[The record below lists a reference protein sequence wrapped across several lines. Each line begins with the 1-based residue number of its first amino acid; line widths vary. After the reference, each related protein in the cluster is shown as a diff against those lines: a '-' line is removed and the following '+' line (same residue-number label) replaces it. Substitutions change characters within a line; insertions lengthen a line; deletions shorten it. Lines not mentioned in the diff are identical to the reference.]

1 MSGMQCNK
9 GDGINVYERK
19 NKATLSETT
28 SNTVCTDD
36 SNSTNGSPSGLFDKK
51 REEYVYYFDLGE
63 SLYKLI
69 FRTVILF
76 VNASLLDLDHDANV
90 AFGLLCSM
98 SNEV

>member
-1 MSGMQCNK
+1 MQCNK

-19 NKATLSETT
+19 NKATLS
-28 SNTVCTDD
+28 NTVCADD

-51 REEYVYYFDLGE
+51 RDEYVYYFDLGE
-63 SLYKLI
+63 SLYKII

-90 AFGLLCSM
+90 ALLCSM

>member
-1 MSGMQCNK
+1 MKLQAIQCAQKTQTALMDHPLVYLTRK
-9 GDGINVYERK
+9 G
-19 NKATLSETT
+19 
-28 SNTVCTDD
+28 
-36 SNSTNGSPSGLFDKK
+36 
-51 REEYVYYFDLGE
+51 EEYVYYFDLGE

-90 AFGLLCSM
+90 ALLCSM